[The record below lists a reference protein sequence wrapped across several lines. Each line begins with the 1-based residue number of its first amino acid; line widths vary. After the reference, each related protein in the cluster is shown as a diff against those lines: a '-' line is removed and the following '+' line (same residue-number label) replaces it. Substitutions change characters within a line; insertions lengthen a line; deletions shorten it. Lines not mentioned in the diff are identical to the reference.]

1 MYSDVHGSHWID
13 FRQGDEMLK
22 IYKRELEKYIKY
34 VGAPLENKSKNILRI
49 VVIAICIGCGVLCL
63 IFPENVILAKI
74 GATANG
80 LSNILTIMFFGGG
93 LLMIALVVTIFS
105 NRYLIKRGKSIDYN
119 HAGRLVKILF
129 IFILPLILLEKLLM
143 YILRAGRQKMIV
155 MYMPEIFLSLF
166 ISLFLFVTIEQF
178 ALETATRLVGKIIN
192 IDFKD
197 EFIILIAVV
206 SLIATFFGMSRVLIR
221 FSIKKQI
228 DWEKKKWEIENIDI
242 LMDEEVEKKISEKY
256 EYLLKEAEIE
266 LKYSE
271 LYFFLLTNVI
281 LLSCHFDEGTYAKMV
296 ENAFMGVTTLAALVR
311 EVGSA
316 KQKENDD

>member
-1 MYSDVHGSHWID
+1 
-13 FRQGDEMLK
+13 
-22 IYKRELEKYIKY
+22 
-34 VGAPLENKSKNILRI
+34 
-49 VVIAICIGCGVLCL
+49 
-63 IFPENVILAKI
+63 
-74 GATANG
+74 
-80 LSNILTIMFFGGG
+80 
-93 LLMIALVVTIFS
+93 
-105 NRYLIKRGKSIDYN
+105 
-119 HAGRLVKILF
+119 
-129 IFILPLILLEKLLM
+129 
-143 YILRAGRQKMIV
+143 MIV

-266 LKYSE
+266 LRYSE
-271 LYFFLLTNVI
+271 LYFFVLTNFI